1 MDGTTLLPNES
12 TELAFAKM
20 RLKQLQAAKAGPEQI
35 APAIKE
41 YRRALR
47 ERKKMDQEEEQ

>member
-1 MDGTTLLPNES
+1 MKSAFQVLV
-12 TELAFAKM
+12 ELAFAKM